1 MCPSVLI
8 LPDTA
13 RRANGVTRYPWN
25 TREGGKKWH
34 GLPVKSVESL
44 RGSATRR
51 EIPDSLMQGLY
62 LVVQPGTSHK
72 SWAVRCR
79 RNGRP
84 AKITVGPYPRIGL
97 VEARDSAARILR
109 NVAEGRDPTPR
120 AAGTVEDAV
129 EQFLRTYAQPRYR
142 PSTLRDC
149 ERAMASAVT
158 TWRGRQLESITKGD
172 VRSLLADIAAPSA
185 SNQTYKLLR
194 RFFSWCVE
202 ADILTSSPFAGLK
215 KLHKEK
221 SRERVLTDDE
231 LRRVWLAADQIGYP
245 FGVFVKLSI
254 LTGQRRSEIAGMR
267 RNELRDGDWTLPGAR
282 TKNGR
287 VHLVPLSRQ
296 AAELIDQQPPISE
309 QYVFS
314 SFGDKP
320 ISGFHN
326 AKATMD
332 RISDATDWTVHDL
345 RRTAASGM
353 AKLGVSLVVIEK
365 VLNHVSGSLAGI
377 VGVYQ
382 RHEFAEEKRAALQQW
397 ADHVEQLVRQ

>member
-1 MCPSVLI
+1 M
-8 LPDTA
+8 A
-13 RRANGVTRYPWN
+13 RLT
-25 TREGGKKWH
+25 
-34 GLPVKSVESL
+34 VKSVESVQ
-44 RGSATRR
+44 GSATRR
-51 EIPDSLMQGLY
+51 EIPDSLMRGLY
-62 LVVQPGTSHK
+62 LVVQPGSGSK

-97 VEARDSAARILR
+97 VEARESAARILR

-129 EQFLRTYAQPRYR
+129 EQFLRTYARPRYR

-149 ERAMASAVT
+149 ERAMAIAVT
-158 TWRGRQLESITKGD
+158 TWRGRRLESITKGD
-172 VRSLLADIAAPSA
+172 VRSLLADIAAPAA

-194 RFFSWCVE
+194 RFFSWCAE
-202 ADILTSSPFAGLK
+202 ADILTNSPFAGLK
-215 KLHKEK
+215 KLHKDK

-231 LRRVWLAADQIGYP
+231 LRRVWLAAGQIGYP
-245 FGVFVKLSI
+245 FGVFVKLAI

-267 RNELRDGDWTLPGAR
+267 RDELRDGNWTLPGTR

-287 VHLVPLSRQ
+287 VHVVPLSRQ
-296 AAELIDQQPPISE
+296 AAQLIEQQPRISDH
-309 QYVFS
+309 YVF
-314 SFGDKP
+314 SFGDKA

-326 AKATMD
+326 AKATLD
-332 RISDATDWTVHDL
+332 KVAGISGWTVHDL
-345 RRTAASGM
+345 RRTTASGM
-353 AKLGVSLVVIEK
+353 AGLGVSLVVIEK
-365 VLNHVSGSLAGI
+365 ILNHVSGSLAGI

-397 ADHVEQLVRQ
+397 ADHVEQLVKCRG